1 MRYPKWYG
9 LWTDPDRAPDE
20 GSCHTS
26 LILFTLRQ
34 GEDAV
39 VATRCPR
46 RPRIPLGYGALD
58 ALGISTEVQQ
68 ELICRGGDT
77 RPLFLR
83 TRMGVGILDRTYAV
97 ETGTYLYVQLHCR
110 PRHLMALINGGA
122 LGDPAENGF
131 LVSREIRE
139 AEMRSRALREREYGI
154 LADAW
159 EAVRARQR
167 GILRP
172 FDDGIVLRTH
182 AEEAV
187 RRLAAFAGCEVEVMA
202 GATPSQILPSEPITR
217 MGCHRP
223 AVCEV
228 MLLAAFCEARRY
240 SPCGVVTVGV
250 STVTGKDV
258 DRLSL
263 SVGYTVEDGKL
274 FREERAERERIH
286 EYWRTVARSGG
297 MEMSAETAHPAEGR
311 RRGGAC
317 PQVFWTVDWLRDPAV
332 LESSD
337 LKAPDGL
344 SSEEE

>member
-1 MRYPKWYG
+1 
-9 LWTDPDRAPDE
+9 
-20 GSCHTS
+20 

-58 ALGISTEVQQ
+58 ALGISPEVQQ

-182 AEEAV
+182 AEEAI
-187 RRLAAFAGCEVEVMA
+187 RRLAAFAGCEVEGVTGVETDVA
-202 GATPSQILPSEPITR
+202 STESITR
-217 MGCHRP
+217 MLCHRP
-223 AVCEV
+223 AVWEA
-228 MLLAAFCEARRY
+228 LLMTAFCEAYRY
-240 SPCGVVTVGV
+240 GGGTATVAL
-250 STVTGKDV
+250 STVTGKDG
-258 DRLSL
+258 DRLSVAL
-263 SVGYTVEDGKL
+263 TYAVKNGKL
-274 FREERAERERIH
+274 YGAERLER
-286 EYWRTVARSGG
+286 ESLRELLRTVAHSGG
-297 MEMSAETAHPAEGR
+297 MEISAETVDAAVR
-311 RRGGAC
+311 I
-317 PQVFWTVDWLRDPAV
+317 TVDCLYDPAV

-337 LKAPDGL
+337 LKAPHGL
-344 SSEEE
+344 SSEEESKKGVSRMGEVLSGEIK

>member
-1 MRYPKWYG
+1 
-9 LWTDPDRAPDE
+9 
-20 GSCHTS
+20 
-26 LILFTLRQ
+26 
-34 GEDAV
+34 
-39 VATRCPR
+39 
-46 RPRIPLGYGALD
+46 
-58 ALGISTEVQQ
+58 
-68 ELICRGGDT
+68 
-77 RPLFLR
+77 
-83 TRMGVGILDRTYAV
+83 MGVGILDRTYAV
-97 ETGTYLYVQLHCR
+97 ETGTYLHVQLHCR

-187 RRLAAFAGCEVEVMA
+187 RRLAAFAGCEGEGVTGVETDVA
-202 GATPSQILPSEPITR
+202 STESITR
-217 MGCHRP
+217 MLCHRP
-223 AVCEV
+223 AVWEA
-228 MLLAAFCEARRY
+228 LLMTAFCEAYRY
-240 SPCGVVTVGV
+240 GDGTTTVAL
-250 STVTGKDV
+250 STVTGKDG
-258 DRLSL
+258 DRLSVAL
-263 SVGYTVEDGKL
+263 TYGVKNGKL
-274 FREERAERERIH
+274 YGAERLER
-286 EYWRTVARSGG
+286 ESLRELLRTVAHSGG
-297 MEMSAETAHPAEGR
+297 MEISAETADAAVR
-311 RRGGAC
+311 I
-317 PQVFWTVDWLRDPAV
+317 TVDCLYDPAV